1 MYILWSTDKYEE
13 AKDMIKY
20 TIDAYKLEAHI
31 TESNNC
37 IEDALDQY
45 IATNVVLVHLYDI
58 QHGTIRV

>member
-1 MYILWSTDKYEE
+1 
-13 AKDMIKY
+13 MIKY